1 VAETKMNIYQK
12 LMAVRVTLQ
21 KMNLKK
27 TGANKFAGYDYYE
40 LSDFLPTA
48 IQLMSE
54 MGLCSLITFESE
66 QARLEIIDMDNP
78 DAKVAFTS
86 PLAEAQL
93 KGCHAIQN
101 LGAVQTY
108 SRRYLYMA
116 ALEIVESDVLDGT
129 SGKEQ
134 KMNTPNVPKQNT
146 PNTQKTNPDVIS
158 PEQLKKLYASAK
170 GKSNAAK
177 EIVAKFGYQSSKDI
191 LRKDFNAIL
200 DEIAKAEVDA

>member
-27 TGANKFAGYDYYE
+27 TGYNKYSDYHYYE

-48 IQLMSE
+48 IIIMS
-54 MGLCSLITFESE
+54 GIGICP
-66 QARLEIIDMDNP
+66 IISFDKDTATLNIVDMDNP
-78 DAKVAFTS
+78 DAKITFTS
-86 PLAEAQL
+86 PMAEAKL
-93 KGCHAIQN
+93 KACHEIQN
-101 LGAVQTY
+101 VGAVEAY
-108 SRRYLYMA
+108 SRRYLYMT

-129 SGKEQ
+129 TGKEQ
-134 KMNTPNVPKQNT
+134 KTNTPNTPRQNT
-146 PNTQKTNPDVIS
+146 TDTQKTNPDVIS

-177 EIVAKFGYQSSKDI
+177 EIVAKFGYKSSKDI
-191 LRKDFNAIL
+191 LKKDFNAIL